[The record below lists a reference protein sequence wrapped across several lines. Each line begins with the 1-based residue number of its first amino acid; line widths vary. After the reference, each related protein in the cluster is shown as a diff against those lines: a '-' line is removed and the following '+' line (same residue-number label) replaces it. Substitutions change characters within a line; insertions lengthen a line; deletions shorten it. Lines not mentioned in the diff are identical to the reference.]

1 MADSSDSSQN
11 DDWVE
16 IFDLMKNEQ
25 SSNDGGG
32 KDASVDASRRAESMN
47 GRLDDLKISKCDR
60 RGVDLLSI
68 QH

>member
-1 MADSSDSSQN
+1 M
-11 DDWVE
+11 E

-47 GRLDDLKISKCDR
+47 GRLAHLKISKCDR

>member
-1 MADSSDSSQN
+1 
-11 DDWVE
+11 
-16 IFDLMKNEQ
+16 MKNEQ

-47 GRLDDLKISKCDR
+47 GSQVRLAHLKISKCDR